1 MKKIITSIV
10 ALISSFASFAQQD
23 PQYTQYMYNTIN
35 VNPAYAGS
43 RGVLSVFGLHR
54 TQWVGMDG
62 APTTNSFSI
71 NTPISESGL
80 GLGVSLVN
88 DKIGPTKENNFSVDL
103 SYSMPVSENYKLSFG
118 LKGSLNFLDV
128 DFTKL
133 NIYNQADP
141 RFQNNIENKL
151 NPNFG
156 AGLYLHSDKTY
167 FGVSIPN
174 FLQTKHYD
182 DNSYSVAN
190 EKMHF
195 YFIGGHVFDLSSD
208 LKLKPA
214 VMTKFV
220 QGAPLQ
226 VDLSANFW
234 LYEKFTLGAA
244 YRWDAAVSV
253 MAGFQISNQLFIG
266 YAYDA
271 ETTRLANYN
280 SGSHEIFLRYEFLN
294 NVNKVITP
302 RFF

>member
-226 VDLSANFW
+226 VDLTANFW

>member
-54 TQWVGMDG
+54 TQWVGIDG